1 MDSLPDIT
9 LLWLLIFISTAFLA
23 GYVDAI
29 AGGGGMIQIPILLL
43 SGLPPVFALASNK
56 IISMFGTLV
65 AIARYHKHNKIIWRV
80 VFIAVLPC
88 LIVSYFGGVLA
99 LKTPTW
105 ILEWMIIICIPI
117 ALFFTLQ
124 NKTETELA
132 AIETSA
138 IKTISVTAPI
148 GFYDGILGPGT
159 GSYMTISLH
168 KYLKI
173 DYLHATAIT
182 KPLNLSTN
190 IGAAIA
196 FLIAGKVV
204 WVIAIP
210 MLIANA
216 AGAWF
221 GAHYAVKG
229 GQQFIRKV
237 LVVVLVFMLLANII
251 KMFTL

>member
-1 MDSLPDIT
+1 MDTLPDIT
-9 LLWLLIFISTAFLA
+9 FIWFFIFIVTAFVA

-65 AIARYHKHNKIIWRV
+65 AILRYHKQNKIIWRV
-80 VFIAVLPC
+80 VFIAVIPC
-88 LIVSYFGGVLA
+88 LVASYFGGLA
-99 LKTPTW
+99 ALSTPTW
-105 ILEWMIIICIPI
+105 ILEWLIIGCIPI
-117 ALFFTLQ
+117 ALFFTLRT
-124 NKTETELA
+124 KTESKLPEM
-132 AIETSA
+132 ETG
-138 IKTISVTAPI
+138 IVRTISSTAPL

-159 GSYMTISLH
+159 GSYLTIIMH
-168 KYLKI
+168 RYLKI

-204 WVIAIP
+204 WIVAIP

-216 AGAWF
+216 LGAWI
-221 GAHYAVKG
+221 GAHYALKG
-229 GQQFIRKV
+229 GQKFIRKILISV
-237 LVVVLVFMLLANII
+237 LFFMLIANSI
-251 KMFTL
+251 KILN